1 MDIAETKFG
10 KHDFDVSLLGFG
22 CMRLPTVA
30 EPDPDSP
37 VGEIDLEKAVEL
49 LRYAVDNGVDY
60 IDTAYTYHG
69 EKSEVLVGLA
79 LKDGYRERVKV
90 ATKLPMWKVNAPED
104 CDAIL
109 NEQLDRLQMD
119 HIDIPSA
126 CPRPGF
132 VGES

>member
-1 MDIAETKFG
+1 MQRRKFG

-79 LKDGYRERVKV
+79 LEDGYRER
-90 ATKLPMWKVNAPED
+90 LRW
-104 CDAIL
+104 
-109 NEQLDRLQMD
+109 QLSCQCGR
-119 HIDIPSA
+119 
-126 CPRPGF
+126 
-132 VGES
+132 